1 MFKEIKGQDKPIE
14 LLKSYLR
21 NGRLTG
27 AYLFSGPEGTGKY
40 AVAKILAQAVNC
52 LDAADDACGRCASCV
67 KIAGNAHPDVF
78 IIDLSLYFDPESGRA
93 VPPPQQQEAGG
104 TTRGKKETVQGR
116 DIKIDYIR
124 ALRDEINMRP
134 YEGRKKVFIINDAHT
149 LTRDAQDAFLKTL
162 EEATPDSLI
171 ILISD
176 KPSLL
181 AKTII
186 SRCRTLKFGSLPRN
200 ELEGI
205 LSSGYSLEGPGAAH
219 YFAYFSEG
227 RMGHAVRLA
236 GKKGVLDEKNKVIDE
251 FSRPAAGLTESALI
265 NKLEK
270 AGREEVFETI
280 KILAAWFRDLYVL
293 KAGADRREI
302 INLDRGE
309 DLARLAAGYSF
320 EELEGKLRYLSD
332 SVFYLEHNLN
342 VKLLLSTIR
351 MELWKN

>member
-1 MFKEIKGQDKPIE
+1 MFEQIKGQDKPIQ
-14 LLKSYLR
+14 LLKSCLR

-40 AVAKILAQAVNC
+40 SAAMILAQAVNC
-52 LDAADDACGRCASCV
+52 PDSADDACGRCASCV
-67 KIAGNAHPDVF
+67 KIAGYSHPDVF
-78 IIDLSLYFDPESGRA
+78 VINMSVYFDPVNGRA
-93 VPPPQQQEAGG
+93 VPPPQHRDAGEDNH
-104 TTRGKKETVQGR
+104 RGKKEAVQGR

-124 ALRDEINMRP
+124 ALRDGINMRP

-149 LTRDAQDAFLKTL
+149 LTRDAQDAFLKPL
-162 EEATPDSLI
+162 EEAVPDSLI

-186 SRCRTLKFGSLPRN
+186 SRCRTLKFGALRRD
-200 ELEGI
+200 ELENI
-205 LSSGYSLEGPGAAH
+205 LSKEHSLEGPGVAH

-227 RMGHAVRLA
+227 RMGYAARLA
-236 GKKGVLDEKNKVIDE
+236 GKKSAFTEKNRVIDE
-251 FSRPAAGLTESALI
+251 FTGPAGLRESAFI
-265 NKLEK
+265 NRLEK
-270 AGREEVFETI
+270 AGREEILETI
-280 KILAAWFRDLYVL
+280 KILAAWFRDVYVL
-293 KAGADRREI
+293 KAGAGRQEI
-302 INLDRGE
+302 INLDRKE
-309 DLARLAAGYSF
+309 DLERCASAYSF
-320 EELEGKLRYLSD
+320 EELEGKLRCLSD

>member
-1 MFKEIKGQDKPIE
+1 MFKQIKGQDKPIE

-27 AYLFSGPEGTGKY
+27 AYLFSGPEGVGKY

-52 LDAADDACGRCASCV
+52 LDVTDDVCGRCASCV
-67 KIAGNAHPDVF
+67 KIAKYAHPDVF
-78 IIDLSLYFDPESGRA
+78 IIDLSLCSDPVSGRA
-93 VPPPQQQEAGG
+93 VPPSQEAGENA
-104 TTRGKKETVQGR
+104 RGKKEAVQGR

-124 ALRDEINMRP
+124 ALRDEINLRP
-134 YEGRKKVFIINDAHT
+134 YEGRKKVFIINDAHN

-162 EEATPDSLI
+162 EESTPDSLI

-181 AKTII
+181 AKTIV
-186 SRCRTLKFGSLPRN
+186 SRCRTLKFGALRRN
-200 ELEGI
+200 ELENI
-205 LSSGYSLEGPGAAH
+205 LGSEYPLERPGAAH

-227 RMGHAVRLA
+227 RMGQAVRLA

-251 FSRPAAGLTESALI
+251 FAGPAAGLKESVLI
-265 NKLEK
+265 NRLEK

-280 KILAAWFRDLYVL
+280 KILAAWFRDLYVF
-293 KAGADRREI
+293 KAGADRQEI
-302 INLDRGE
+302 INLDRRE
-309 DLARLAAGYSF
+309 DLARLADGYSF
-320 EELEGKLRYLSD
+320 EELEGKIRYLSD
-332 SVFYLEHNLN
+332 SIFYLEHNIN